1 MKTICI
7 ITSSHGRNDIRMFQ
21 KQTITLSR
29 NGFKVIYVVADGKED
44 TIGDNYLITS
54 LGILAKGKIDRL
66 LRLSSRLLPKVYA
79 IKADVYQICDPELI
93 TLGVMLKNRGCC
105 VIFDS
110 VEDWEGYYAGMY
122 SGITAKILSRTM
134 TFVLKRYLN
143 RFNLVL
149 VMSPNIQK
157 RLELYAPG
165 KVRIV
170 SNYPITEG
178 YLNIPRV
185 DKSDYLSNKNQLIY
199 CGSVYDFSEQES
211 VVRAIGAT
219 NTNTSYLIVGSIPQH
234 RRPIL
239 EELTKTNKLRLV
251 SWVQKNELIQLY
263 RSSIC
268 GVVIFDYT
276 PVCCNKEGQMG
287 SNKIFEYMLEGLPVI
302 CTDFEL
308 WKKLIIDKYKCGICV
323 NPKSEKEISEA
334 ITYLVENKEE
344 AYEMGQRGRDAVLS
358 EFNWE
363 SQAQKYINI
372 FNELLK

>member
-21 KQTITLSR
+21 KQTITLSK
-29 NGFKVIYVVADGKED
+29 NGFNVIYVVADGKED
-44 TIGDNYLITS
+44 TTGDNYRITS
-54 LGILAKGKIDRL
+54 FGISAKGKIDRL
-66 LRLSSRLLPKVYA
+66 LHLSSRLLPKVHA

-122 SGITAKILSRTM
+122 SGIIAKILSNGM
-134 TFVLKRYLN
+134 TFALKRYLN
-143 RFNLVL
+143 RFDLVL

-157 RLELYAPG
+157 HLDVYAPG

-178 YLNIPRV
+178 YSRQPQI
-185 DKSDYLSNKNQLIY
+185 DKNGYLSNENQLIY
-199 CGSVYDFSEQES
+199 CGSVYDFSEQET
-211 VVRAIGAT
+211 VVRALIAT
-219 NTNTSYLIVGSIPQH
+219 NTDSHYLIVGSIPEY
-234 RRPIL
+234 RKPKL
-239 EELTKTNKLRLV
+239 EELTKSNKLKLV
-251 SWVQKNELIQLY
+251 SWVQKDELIHLY
-263 RSSIC
+263 RSSTC
-268 GVVIFDYT
+268 GVVLFDYT

-308 WKKLIIDKYKCGICV
+308 WKNLIIDKYKCGICV
-323 NPKSEKEISEA
+323 NPKSEQEISDA
-334 ITYLVENKEE
+334 IKYLIENKEE
-344 AYEMGQRGRDAVLS
+344 AYEMGQRGRNAVLT

-363 SQAQKYINI
+363 SQAKKYIDI
-372 FNELLK
+372 FKELLQ